1 MLRARGVKAAY
12 QKAKNF
18 FRGTKVT
25 KESYQR
31 FVTSLPLTNEDKEL
45 LIHLSPREY
54 TGVAERLAT
63 YEK

>member
-18 FRGTKVT
+18 LSTKVT